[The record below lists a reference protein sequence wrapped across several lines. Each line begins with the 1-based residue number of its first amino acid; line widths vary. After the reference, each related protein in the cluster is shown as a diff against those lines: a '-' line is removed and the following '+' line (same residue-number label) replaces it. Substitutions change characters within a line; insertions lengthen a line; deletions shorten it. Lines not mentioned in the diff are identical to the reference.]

1 MNFYFFLM
9 FLQAYGPIPDL
20 TVNNISL
27 KSLIYGVTLEAS
39 GQSWQIIICINC
51 KSVLFAKRLASGP
64 GSGAGATMPIYY
76 LNSDLLCSNEEL
88 AQRRAHKSYSETFEL
103 LMMDNDD
110 SNPGASAVTPPATG
124 VVNSASSL
132 SIGSLSTHAPID
144 ARQQRLRQIQA
155 HQQQRVQAEITE
167 TNKAIERFTEQKF
180 ELLKIF
186 REKSNQEAAILAD
199 LILQIPDTATEL
211 LDGAMPVALEVT
223 GGVINYAGA
232 GPTARRRNTISSR
245 RELSIPTTPTTP
257 LVQPPSFLTTVQ
269 QESQPSARL
278 SRILSSIQQ
287 DVQPQTPQLPS
298 ASILTTRKMSNFDT
312 PPATPEATPM
322 SVSNSPTFRQQQQQH
337 QAVTAARGAAS
348 NTSPTVATVGADDA
362 DDCLFALDDVDG
374 PGSQPVQV
382 MQNARIYHQ
391 QQQQHFRTLQQQQ
404 QHQLLLQ
411 QQQQQDNMSDAD
423 EAEGKKQPLIKAN
436 RYSLMPISSLPTDA
450 LDLDSSLSIPMRAR
464 DTPALNPFANF
475 ARSLPVEIAN
485 SPLAERAAAAAAN
498 HNNMNNNRNNNV
510 VLEDVEVS
518 AGTGLT
524 SRKSD

>member
-1 MNFYFFLM
+1 ML

-27 KSLIYGVTLEAS
+27 KSVIYGVTLDAS
-39 GQSWQIIICINC
+39 GQSWEINICINC
-51 KSVLFAKRLASGP
+51 KSVLFAKRLANGP
-64 GSGAGATMPIYY
+64 GAGAIMPIYY
-76 LNSDLLCSNEEL
+76 LNGDLLCSNEEL
-88 AQRRAHKSYSETFEL
+88 AQRRAHKSYSETFEI

-110 SNPGASAVTPPATG
+110 SNPGASGVTPPATG

-132 SIGSLSTHAPID
+132 SIGSLSAHAPLD
-144 ARQQRLRQIQA
+144 GRQQRLRQIQA

-167 TNKAIERFTEQKF
+167 TNKAIERYTEQKF

-199 LILQIPDTATEL
+199 LILQIPDAATEL

-257 LVQPPSFLTTVQ
+257 LVQPPSFLTSVQ
-269 QESQPSARL
+269 QESQQPAQL
-278 SRILSSIQQ
+278 SRFLSLMQQ
-287 DVQPQTPQLPS
+287 DVQQQQQQQQQTPQLPS

-322 SVSNSPTFRQQQQQH
+322 SVSNSPTFRQQQQQ
-337 QAVTAARGAAS
+337 QAATAGRAAAG

-362 DDCLFALDDVDG
+362 DDCLFALEDVDG
-374 PGSQPVQV
+374 PGSQSVQV
-382 MQNARIYHQ
+382 MQNSRIYQQ
-391 QQQQHFRTLQQQQ
+391 QQQQHYRSLQQHQ
-404 QHQLLLQ
+404 QHQLLLQQ

-423 EAEGKKQPLIKAN
+423 EAEGKKKYPLSQHIDTD
-436 RYSLMPISSLPTDA
+436 SCHSSLYP
-450 LDLDSSLSIPMRAR
+450 
-464 DTPALNPFANF
+464 
-475 ARSLPVEIAN
+475 
-485 SPLAERAAAAAAN
+485 
-498 HNNMNNNRNNNV
+498 
-510 VLEDVEVS
+510 
-518 AGTGLT
+518 
-524 SRKSD
+524 

>member
-1 MNFYFFLM
+1 M
-9 FLQAYGPIPDL
+9 FLQAHGPIPDL

-27 KSLIYGVTLEAS
+27 KSLIYGVTLDAS

-64 GSGAGATMPIYY
+64 GAGAGATMPIYY

-124 VVNSASSL
+124 VVNSASNL
-132 SIGSLSTHAPID
+132 SIGSLSAHAPVD
-144 ARQQRLRQIQA
+144 GRQQRLRQIQA

-167 TNKAIERFTEQKF
+167 TNKAIERYTEQKF

-269 QESQPSARL
+269 QESQTSARL

-287 DVQPQTPQLPS
+287 DVQQTPQLPS

-322 SVSNSPTFRQQQQQH
+322 SVSNSPTFRQQQQQQ
-337 QAVTAARGAAS
+337 QAVTAGRGAAS
-348 NTSPTVATVGADDA
+348 NTSPTVATVGADDG
-362 DDCLFALDDVDG
+362 DDCLFALEDVDG

-382 MQNARIYHQ
+382 LQNARIYHQ
-391 QQQQHFRTLQQQQ
+391 QQQQHYRSLQQHQ
-404 QHQLLLQ
+404 QHQLLLQQQQ

-423 EAEGKKQPLIKAN
+423 EAEGKKQHHLSID
-436 RYSLMPISSLPTDA
+436 RYSLMSFSSLPTDA

-510 VLEDVEVS
+510 VLEDVEV
-518 AGTGLT
+518 G
-524 SRKSD
+524 